1 VLEKPKMIQGV
12 FPVTGKGLEHP
23 ISFNPEISYVVPFD
37 KRAQLT
43 YFRAGNPSPELI
55 YVLFKRNHLPMR
67 YFPVG
72 ARDSVHISLAVLEDL
87 HPETLIEVLV
97 AAPEGLATVVVLD
110 IGFVEF

>member
-1 VLEKPKMIQGV
+1 
-12 FPVTGKGLEHP
+12 
-23 ISFNPEISYVVPFD
+23 
-37 KRAQLT
+37 
-43 YFRAGNPSPELI
+43 
-55 YVLFKRNHLPMR
+55 MR
-67 YFPVG
+67 YFPIG